1 MARAGLAGQAGELI
15 PVSLPAA
22 WGGPAGLEKMDV
34 RGSENTKGGIIIIQ
48 TDARGWR
55 GSWGLQFREVGKEFR
70 GKGEVGFGWDFLTA
84 S

>member
-1 MARAGLAGQAGELI
+1 ME
-15 PVSLPAA
+15 
-22 WGGPAGLEKMDV
+22 V

-48 TDARGWR
+48 TDARGYR